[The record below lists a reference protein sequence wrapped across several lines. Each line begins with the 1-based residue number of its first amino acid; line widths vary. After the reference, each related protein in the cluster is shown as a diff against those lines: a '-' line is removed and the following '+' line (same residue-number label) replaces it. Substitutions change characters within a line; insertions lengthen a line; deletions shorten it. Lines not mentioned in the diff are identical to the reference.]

1 MPRVLFLDTEPYI
14 VSALKRKFELEGFQV
29 LERDSS
35 EKPDLIVVGKQDSF
49 LALPETPVSGS
60 LNVPIIM
67 LSNDPLNE
75 DIKQNAS
82 VAQLKMP
89 FRPSQ
94 LMAMARQA
102 VTAVV

>member
-1 MPRVLFLDTEPYI
+1 MPKVLFLDTEPFM
-14 VSALKRKFELEGFQV
+14 VSSLKRKFELEGFEV
-29 LERDSS
+29 LDREST

-49 LALPETPVSGS
+49 LALPETPEKGS

-67 LSNDPLNE
+67 LSNDLPDDE
-75 DIKQNAS
+75 GSQSSS
-82 VAQLKMP
+82 VAHLKMP

-102 VTAVV
+102 VTAIL